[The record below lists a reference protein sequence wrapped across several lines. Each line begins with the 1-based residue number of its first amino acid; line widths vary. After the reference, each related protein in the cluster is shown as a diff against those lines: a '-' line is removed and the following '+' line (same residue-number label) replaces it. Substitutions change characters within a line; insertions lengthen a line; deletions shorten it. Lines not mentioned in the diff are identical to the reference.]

1 MLARRQFEHRIE
13 IIQDGQEIGL
23 GDQQQIGG
31 AEHDRVLRRLVV
43 AFCDGQQY
51 PVTVLPQI
59 EIRRANQVAD
69 VLDEQDIN
77 SGKTHGVQGV
87 LHRVWVQ
94 MGSGAGR
101 DLHC

>member
-1 MLARRQFEHRIE
+1 MISNKSAAR
-13 IIQDGQEIGL
+13 
-23 GDQQQIGG
+23 
-31 AEHDRVLRRLVV
+31 EHDRVLRRLVV

-77 SGKTHGVQGV
+77 SVKTHGVQGV
-87 LHRVWVQ
+87 LRRVWVQ
-94 MGSGAGR
+94 MGCGAGR